1 MAGFHTRLE
10 SAISE
15 QVRHL
20 LAAFRLFATVTVVF
34 VIVIIV
40 ICLIKFNEQSVGA
53 EVPPSATASTA
64 ASSGTDPGQSDADS
78 LSATLPPSEASADT
92 RAAASDGSLV
102 GWQYIDGERYFY
114 YADGRKAT
122 GIQIIKGVVF
132 DLDDQGRWQ
141 SSYLNVPYISQLPDM
156 PSGCEV
162 VSVTMML
169 NQAGVRASKEQ
180 VAERLPYA
188 DDPNLGFTGSLY
200 VDGSSGA
207 SGVVWPPALLDLVRS
222 FKGSAVDLTG
232 QSWDSIC
239 SYIDEGKPV
248 VVWFSSS
255 GLDHTVV
262 LTGYSKTQVWINDPL
277 AEKDVILELP
287 TFLSNWAGNGYR
299 ALSY

>member
-15 QVRHL
+15 QVKHL
-20 LAAFRLFATVTVVF
+20 VSAFRLFATVAVVF
-34 VIVIIV
+34 VVVMIV

-53 EVPPSATASTA
+53 EEPPPASASTSSYA
-64 ASSGTDPGQSDADS
+64 ATTGSGLEDGSAALEASGT
-78 LSATLPPSEASADT
+78 SADT
-92 RAAASDGSLV
+92 RAASDDDTLV
-102 GWQYIDGERYFY
+102 GWQYLDGERYFY
-114 YADGRKAT
+114 FADGRIAT
-122 GIQIIKGVVF
+122 GTQIIKGVVF
-132 DLDDQGRWQ
+132 DFDDQGRWQ

-169 NQAGVRASKEQ
+169 NQAGVRVSKEE

-188 DDPNLGFTGSLY
+188 SDPDLGFTGSLY

-207 SGVVWPPALLDLVRS
+207 SGVIWPPALLGLVKS
-222 FKGSAVDLTG
+222 LKGSAADLTG
-232 QSWDSIC
+232 QPWETIC

-248 VVWFSSS
+248 VVWFRSD
-255 GLDHTVV
+255 GLDHTVL
-262 LTGYSKTQVWINDPL
+262 LTGYSRSQVWINDPL
-277 AEKDVILELP
+277 AEKDVVLDL
-287 TFLSNWAGNGYR
+287 TAFMDSWAGNGYR